1 MSATLTSTPA
11 ADGYRMPAE
20 WDDHAGC
27 FLVWPE
33 RTDNWREGA
42 KPAQRAWRTLIET
55 IASAEDVTVLMSHR
69 QYTVARGLLPDHVR
83 LVETTADN
91 A

>member
-27 FLVWPE
+27 YLVWPE
-33 RTDNWREGA
+33 RTDNWRDGA
-42 KPAQRAWRTLIET
+42 KPAQRAWRALIEA
-55 IASAEDVTVLMSHR
+55 IATAEDVTVLVSHR
-69 QYTVARGLLPDHVR
+69 QYAVARALLPDHVR
-83 LVETTADN
+83 LYAH
-91 A
+91 